1 MRKLVQNLDVTNF
14 LDYELSL
21 FFLLSSSSRGK
32 DIAHAFSLSLFS
44 CSWSTQLLRAGVRN
58 VFSAER
64 KNRDCSQSMNL
75 HKKLHLGFPIVFF
88 ISRISLNRGSLFRL
102 CVPYILLIL
111 FVFAF
116 ALLFALAL
124 VFAFVLVFKLAYM
137 FVVRVLVMH
146 ILLTD
151 SSRRR
156 D

>member
-1 MRKLVQNLDVTNF
+1 
-14 LDYELSL
+14 
-21 FFLLSSSSRGK
+21 
-32 DIAHAFSLSLFS
+32 
-44 CSWSTQLLRAGVRN
+44 
-58 VFSAER
+58 
-64 KNRDCSQSMNL
+64 MNL